1 MNVNELKAEMIRH
14 GDTGE
19 TLANVL
25 GISPQT
31 FSKKIND
38 NGAEFN
44 QSEIAAIK
52 SRYDLSPEQ
61 LNNIFF
67 ASEVS

>member
-1 MNVNELKAEMIRH
+1 MNINELKAEMVRH

-19 TLANVL
+19 TLADAL
-25 GISPQT
+25 GITRQT

-52 SRYDLSPEQ
+52 TRYNLSPEQ
-61 LNNIFF
+61 LNAIFF
-67 ASEVS
+67 ADAVS